1 MDIQRTVESTWT
13 GCHRETNTT
22 SSQLFCFCP
31 PSVFVLFSWFK
42 RSTAPPTNN
51 THTRTLFK
59 KRLTK
64 TAHRRG
70 WARTVKRGIVQ
81 IRLRKNI
88 NNKKK
93 ELKRHTHKSA
103 LITVCFLLSFWMN
116 SDKITGPRSLS
127 LVLKRLFLYVSIKT
141 HRKMFTLNR
150 FHVTDREETGTK
162 KKNEL

>member
-70 WARTVKRGIVQ
+70 WVRTAKRGIVQ

-88 NNKKK
+88 NNKK